1 MIGHSIRRWE
11 RDARGFTLAELL
23 VALLIMGIVSG
34 AVLTVFLTSLTTF
47 TKGSVGTQVQQ
58 AGRIGADR
66 LSREL
71 RQARRLY
78 SGTQA
83 GFSFNLPA
91 VSPCN
96 QISFVLPHVALVT
109 LSGTPTTSVYMTDAN
124 PTTGVMPYDGLYVS
138 YYLSSGSPSL
148 TAGQNA
154 SGPYLVRT
162 WSDGT
167 TLSSQIV
174 AGNVTGLAFASG
186 GGCPTTLSRLI
197 TVTVTAYQQANGVGA
212 SSQQVTSATDVVTL
226 DIILRN
232 Q

>member
-1 MIGHSIRRWE
+1 M
-11 RDARGFTLAELL
+11 TLAELL
-23 VALLIMGIVSG
+23 VVLLITTIVSG
-34 AVLTVFLTSLTTF
+34 AVLTVFLTSLTSF

-58 AGRIGADR
+58 AGRVGADR

-71 RQARRLY
+71 RLARRLY
-78 SGTQA
+78 SGTQG
-83 GFSFNLPA
+83 GFLFNLPA

-96 QISFVLPHVALVT
+96 QISFVLPHMALVT
-109 LSGTPTTSVYMTDAN
+109 LSDASQVYLTDAN
-124 PTTGVMPYDGLYVS
+124 PSTGVMPYDGLFVS

-148 TAGQNA
+148 TGGQNGT
-154 SGPYLVRT
+154 GPYLVRT
-162 WSDGT
+162 WYDGT

-174 AGNVTGLAFASG
+174 ANNVTGLAFAVG
-186 GGCPTTLSRLI
+186 GACPTTASRLV

-226 DIILRN
+226 DVGLRN

>member
-1 MIGHSIRRWE
+1 MIWQGIRRWA
-11 RDARGFTLAELL
+11 RDARGMTLAELL
-23 VALLIMGIVSG
+23 VVLLITSIVSG
-34 AVLTVFLTSLTTF
+34 AVMTVFLTSITTF

-66 LSREL
+66 ISREL

-78 SGTQA
+78 SGTQG
-83 GFSFNLPA
+83 GFLFNLPA

-109 LSGTPTTSVYMTDAN
+109 LSGTPTTFVYMTDAN
-124 PTTGVMPYDGLYVS
+124 PVSGVMPYDGLYVS

-148 TAGQNA
+148 TAGQNGT
-154 SGPYLVRT
+154 GPYLVRT
-162 WSDGT
+162 WYDGT

-174 AGNVTGLAFASG
+174 AGNVTGLTFASG
-186 GGCPTTLSRLI
+186 GVCPTTLSRLV

-226 DIILRN
+226 DVWLRN

>member
-1 MIGHSIRRWE
+1 MMRQRIRRWA
-11 RDARGFTLAELL
+11 RDARGLTLAELL
-23 VALLIMGIVSG
+23 VVLLITGIVSG

-58 AGRIGADR
+58 AGRIGVDR

-78 SGTQA
+78 SGTQG
-83 GFSFNLPA
+83 GFSFNLPS

-96 QISFVLPHVALVT
+96 QISFVLPHMALVT
-109 LSGTPTTSVYMTDAN
+109 LSAPPSPVYMTDAN
-124 PTTGVMPYDGLYVS
+124 PVSGAMPYDGSYVS
-138 YYLSSGSPSL
+138 YYLSSGSPL
-148 TAGQNA
+148 TTPNTN
-154 SGPYLVRT
+154 GPYLVRT
-162 WSDGT
+162 WYDGT
-167 TLSSQIV
+167 TLSTLTV

-186 GGCPTTLSRLI
+186 GGCPTTSSRLV
-197 TVTVTAYQQANGVGA
+197 TVTVTASQQANGVGV

>member
-1 MIGHSIRRWE
+1 MIRQRIRRWA
-11 RDARGFTLAELL
+11 RDARGMTLAELL
-23 VALLIMGIVSG
+23 VVLLITTIVSG
-34 AVLTVFLTSLTTF
+34 AVLTVFLTSLTSF

-78 SGTQA
+78 SGTQG

-96 QISFVLPHVALVT
+96 QISFVLPHMALVT
-109 LSGTPTTSVYMTDAN
+109 LSGTPTTSIYLTDAN
-124 PTTGVMPYDGLYVS
+124 PVSGVMPYDGTYVS

-148 TAGQNA
+148 AAGQNA
-154 SGPYLVRT
+154 NGPYLVRT
-162 WSDGT
+162 SYDGT
-167 TLSSQIV
+167 TLSSMIV
-174 AGNVTGLAFASG
+174 ANNVTGLAFAVG
-186 GGCPTTLSRLI
+186 GGCPTTLSRLM

-226 DIILRN
+226 DVGLRN